1 MKNLDWKEVSGFC
14 PACGE
19 EELRPIRLGNDKDG
33 WQLTGDFECDS
44 CGGNF
49 RPFNNS
55 DELEQIGGDGLEP
68 DVYPE
73 DDIEARKDQDRY
85 EYEEDAIRESQE
97 NLDKRDDYQDYKDSE
112 VHALNEK

>member
-1 MKNLDWKEVSGFC
+1 MFKEIIDTC

-33 WQLTGDFECDS
+33 WQLTGDFECDD
-44 CGGNF
+44 CGSNF

-73 DDIEARKDQDRY
+73 DD
-85 EYEEDAIRESQE
+85 
-97 NLDKRDDYQDYKDSE
+97 LDSE
-112 VHALNEK
+112 PQEILDEKEELRHYRDEEILELNSK